1 MVGDNSYIVA
11 CDWERDLPA
20 ARLHQSEA
28 DAYHI
33 AAFSLVEVLND
44 IFLSSGTREKHAP
57 QLSRCV
63 IFSPCRRSIMKC
75 IKKTVLIAIL
85 LAVGVCIVL
94 SEDLLAQSE
103 RRKTIRIATVEYP
116 PSFRK
121 NGTGVAADMLTEL
134 LDKMG
139 YDIAIELYP
148 LGRAINMVNRGEIA
162 SVFLFPQTDP
172 EVTVS
177 IPIYY
182 SSTVFVYK
190 KSRFPDGVTFNTL
203 SELRDYKIGAL
214 TNSEWSIKL
223 LQEGAGLKL
232 DFAPGNDMN
241 MKKLYAERID
251 LLPLSHTIAL
261 SLIESVFP
269 DKKEEFG
276 MTKPFGITSVCLIFS
291 KKYHGN
297 QNVIDDVKKKLA
309 NIDMRDILQKHFGKY
324 FQKGIIPPYM
334 LTGEIGK

>member
-1 MVGDNSYIVA
+1 
-11 CDWERDLPA
+11 
-20 ARLHQSEA
+20 
-28 DAYHI
+28 
-33 AAFSLVEVLND
+33 
-44 IFLSSGTREKHAP
+44 
-57 QLSRCV
+57 
-63 IFSPCRRSIMKC
+63 MKC

-203 SELRDYKIGAL
+203 SELRDCKIGAL

-324 FQKGIIPPYM
+324 FPKGIIPPYM